1 MENTIVRNG
10 NTVNVT
16 IVTPLDV
23 LAAAT
28 LDGQLRVALDDE
40 EIKLLEMDLKDMAY
54 TSSAGLRV
62 FMAMHQ
68 LMDKRGGKMVLK
80 DPTEEVMG
88 TFRITCFDDIFN
100 IE

>member
-62 FMAMHQ
+62 
-68 LMDKRGGKMVLK
+68 LWRC
-80 DPTEEVMG
+80 
-88 TFRITCFDDIFN
+88 IS
-100 IE
+100 

>member
-1 MENTIVRNG
+1 MTTEEIFKTMQ
-10 NTVNVT
+10 
-16 IVTPLDV
+16 
-23 LAAAT
+23 T
-28 LDGQLRVALDDE
+28 LIAQQFALDDE